1 MFGRCTSFHF
11 SQNAL
16 SMDDAFYVSIVYNF
30 KILFSGMFHIYF
42 VMKKKKRRKKGLKFT

>member
-16 SMDDAFYVSIVYNF
+16 NMDDAFYVSIVYNF
-30 KILFSGMFHIYF
+30 KILFSEVSHIYNVENKQEEEEEF
-42 VMKKKKRRKKGLKFT
+42 EI

>member
-30 KILFSGMFHIYF
+30 KILFSEVSHIYN
-42 VMKKKKRRKKGLKFT
+42 VEIKKRRKKSLKFN